1 MKKIMIIILFSLLF
15 AMATIVA
22 FGSSSVSKYTGE
34 SYSHNSI
41 YDNSIIA
48 NAIDVSQYQGTID
61 WESVKAD
68 GIDYAIIRVGGRG
81 YAESGRLY
89 FDDCYQDNLH
99 NAKNAGIKVGIYY
112 FSQARTESEAIE
124 EANHC
129 LKLLNNYE
137 IDLPIFM
144 DYEHASDSLNPG
156 RIKDLSIDQRTAN
169 AEAFCRTIE
178 SSGYEAGF
186 YSNLLFLRNSINGD
200 RLSDSYNIWVAQFS
214 NNCSYENDYSIWQY
228 SSTGTVKGI
237 SGNVDCD
244 FWYLKNI
251 ESLNAELSYLS
262 VEYDGTEKKPKVNIP
277 KLKEGRDFT
286 VQYENNT
293 NVGMA
298 SAIIKG
304 CGMYIG
310 EKELIF
316 EIKERESGINALFSA
331 DTKIRINGDTR
342 YETSMKTADSLKK
355 SLGVDKFNTVIVAY
369 GDDYADALSGSY
381 LAKKNNAP
389 ILLIDSA
396 HESALKNYIDENVEP
411 GGTVYLLG
419 GVGVV
424 SQRFENSLSN
434 FAVKRLGGIDRY
446 ETNLKILREA
456 GLGDDK
462 LLLCSAWS
470 FADSLSASATGN
482 PILLVG
488 NSLSKEQTEI
498 LKASD
503 IKKYYI
509 IGGEGVVNH
518 EIQKSLRKYGKVER
532 VSGLT
537 RYETSVAVAN
547 EFFDYGADAGVLVYG
562 ENFPDGLSAGPL
574 ALSISA
580 PLILVSN
587 YDTVYASEYFS
598 NMGIK
603 RVAALGGPT
612 LISDN
617 SIDFILS

>member
-1 MKKIMIIILFSLLF
+1 MEELL
-15 AMATIVA
+15 
-22 FGSSSVSKYTGE
+22 
-34 SYSHNSI
+34 
-41 YDNSIIA
+41 
-48 NAIDVSQYQGTID
+48 
-61 WESVKAD
+61 
-68 GIDYAIIRVGGRG
+68 
-81 YAESGRLY
+81 
-89 FDDCYQDNLH
+89 
-99 NAKNAGIKVGIYY
+99 
-112 FSQARTESEAIE
+112 
-124 EANHC
+124 
-129 LKLLNNYE
+129 
-137 IDLPIFM
+137 
-144 DYEHASDSLNPG
+144 
-156 RIKDLSIDQRTAN
+156 
-169 AEAFCRTIE
+169 
-178 SSGYEAGF
+178 
-186 YSNLLFLRNSINGD
+186 SN
-200 RLSDSYNIWVAQFS
+200 
-214 NNCSYENDYSIWQY
+214 
-228 SSTGTVKGI
+228 
-237 SGNVDCD
+237 
-244 FWYLKNI
+244 
-251 ESLNAELSYLS
+251 
-262 VEYDGTEKKPKVNIP
+262 
-277 KLKEGRDFT
+277 
-286 VQYENNT
+286 QYENNT

-331 DTKIRINGDTR
+331 NTKIRINGDTR